1 MPPGFLRQSRASTQ
15 LPPKGC
21 IAKNTQN
28 QKESVL
34 NFLVTCL
41 NVAMN
46 STLQAE
52 QPDAA
57 AILSALPRS
66 TRRSLYREAKGNA
79 KAAARLYVW
88 SLHTSAQLLPHF
100 NAIETVLAQKMSR
113 VFTRAFGPAW
123 WADQRLTGRLAA
135 PSLRK
140 IDGLRKA
147 HAGTD
152 PVAIGERMTRRLGLG
167 FWTNVIAHE
176 LGEAFWSPRIAP
188 FISQSPRMIS
198 PEHRKRAMTRLREDR
213 NAVAH
218 GDLQLSSF
226 QLEADFIHCCKVL
239 LWLNPALEAQMK
251 HRSTFAS
258 ALSARPVS

>member
-1 MPPGFLRQSRASTQ
+1 MPPGILRQSRASTQ
-15 LPPKGC
+15 LPPKSC
-21 IAKNTQN
+21 IANNTQN
-28 QKESVL
+28 QKESLL
-34 NFLVTCL
+34 NFLVKCL
-41 NVAMN
+41 NFAMTP
-46 STLQAE
+46 SFEAD

-66 TRRSLYREAKGNA
+66 ARRSLYREAKGDA

-88 SLHTSAQLLPHF
+88 SLHTSAQLLPYF
-100 NAIETVLAQKMSR
+100 NAIEGILAQKMSR

-123 WADQRLTGRLAA
+123 WADQRLRGRLAR

-140 IDGLRKA
+140 IDGLCKP
-147 HAGTD
+147 HVGTD
-152 PVAIGERMTRRLGLG
+152 TVAFGERMTRLLGLG

-188 FISQSPRMIS
+188 FISQAPSMIS

-218 GDLQLSSF
+218 GDLQLSSI
-226 QLEADFIHCCKVL
+226 QLEADFTHCCEVL
-239 LWLNPALEAQMK
+239 LWLNPTLEAQMK
-251 HRSTFAS
+251 QSSMFTS
-258 ALSARPVS
+258 SLGARPV